1 VKRTQIYLEEEQDRF
16 LGQRAAETGRTR
28 SDLIREAIDRYAHQ
42 PQDSSTQLALFRAA
56 VEATTGIAPYLPA
69 GVEYVRRLREA
80 DRTRDEGLERR
91 WRS

>member
-1 VKRTQIYLEEEQDRF
+1 MRRTQIYLEEEQERF
-16 LGQRAAETGRTR
+16 LGRRAAETGRTK

-42 PQDSSTQLALFRAA
+42 PQDSSTQLAEFHAA
-56 VEATTGIAPYLPA
+56 VEATAGIAPYLPA

-80 DRTRDEGLERR
+80 DRARDEELERR